1 MQLRAAFPA
10 PRVTRLPQPPGPS
23 ALPGS
28 SGSNT
33 PGPNAQA
40 GSAFSGVVQ
49 PAFANVTVKRVDSAG
64 THASAINAFIES
76 LKNAVDKAYQY
87 ALQNPGLGVLAQLD
101 GHTAHWVNLWD
112 QYLLTG
118 HSTLTA
124 AAFGYV
130 IESLVCVKGSPYRV
144 TPPGGY
150 DIAFQVV
157 KGGTR
162 PDIVLTYNGAEVA
175 WLDLTASDS
184 SQHIFTQ
191 KIGWMFQTNVAEIT
205 YPSMN
210 ISTLSSVSSGVAP
223 DFDAALIDREIRFQ
237 RYHESQL
244 RKRFKEMGLDLK
256 KIFVGKMPSKRNVG
270 GDEACRKWTKL
281 NLKAR
286 GPFHGIDLTDDQ
298 VTTILYALGLRPA
311 TYGFNGTVSQSV
323 GEHLLHV
330 FLNIPHVSAPPET
343 VPIAPP
349 GFGGLPMLF
358 QPQSLALGPPPF
370 QPQSFAL
377 VPVQR
382 PPQFN
387 FTSPQ
392 FTPPQFNFNSP
403 SFGSSPPPFGSFGSP
418 FESGSGFAPHFPSGF
433 QFGSPGGSQP
443 PVHSRSPIKGPLNRR
458 ARISAHHSD
467 ESRGMGIKKPSRF
480 RPSGADD
487 LLTIRKVIAH
497 LVGEGI
503 TVRRI
508 TRAAIRYRDPVT
520 GQMRTLTFARTG
532 IPLSGR
538 RRSIWSAHVT
548 GLAQGGNMPQFVPVP
563 LQLPIAPI
571 PLSPQFA
578 SIFGTG
584 NGMGPLASAPVEAVV
599 VEYDDDEF

>member
-10 PRVTRLPQPPGPS
+10 PPRVTWRPQQPGLS
-23 ALPGS
+23 ALPGP
-28 SGSNT
+28 SGPS
-33 PGPNAQA
+33 GPNARA

-343 VPIAPP
+343 VPFAPP
-349 GFGGLPMLF
+349 GFGGFPM
-358 QPQSLALGPPPF
+358 PQLLGPPPF

-377 VPVQR
+377 VPVQH
-382 PPQFN
+382 PQFN
-387 FTSPQ
+387 FTSSQ
-392 FTPPQFNFNSP
+392 FTPPQFNFNST
-403 SFGSSPPPFGSFGSP
+403 FGSSPPPFGGFGSP
-418 FESGSGFAPHFPSGF
+418 FGSGSGFAPHFPSGF

-443 PVHSRSPIKGPLNRR
+443 PLHSRSPIKGPPSRR
-458 ARISAHHSD
+458 SRISAHHSD
-467 ESRGMGIKKPSRF
+467 QNPRVGIKKSSRF
-480 RPSGADD
+480 RPSGADET
-487 LLTIRKVIAH
+487 LTIHGVIAH
-497 LVGEGI
+497 LLRLGI
-503 TVRRI
+503 TVKRI
-508 TRAAIRYRDPVT
+508 TRAAIRFRDPMT
-520 GQMRTLTFARTG
+520 GQMRTLTFSRTG
-532 IPLSGR
+532 IPSLGR
-538 RRSIWSAHVT
+538 RRPIWSAHST
-548 GLAQGGNMPQFVPVP
+548 GLPQGGGMPHFVPVP
-563 LQLPIAPI
+563 LQLPIAPT

-578 SIFGTG
+578 SIFGMG
-584 NGMGPLASAPVEAVV
+584 NGMSSLASAEVEAVV